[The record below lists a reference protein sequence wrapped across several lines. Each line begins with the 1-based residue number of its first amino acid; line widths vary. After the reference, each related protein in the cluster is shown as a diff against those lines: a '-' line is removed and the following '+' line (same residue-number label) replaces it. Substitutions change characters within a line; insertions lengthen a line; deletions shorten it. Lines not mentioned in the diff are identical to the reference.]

1 MENMR
6 DFLLITR
13 NDRTREKLL
22 YSKKQYLVP
31 DSYRMIRKIRFEREY
46 GTIEVELQVSK
57 QDYHFYLIENEGN
70 AYFSIPEIYDLLN
83 TMSDIEGKEY
93 VSNLLKKQLMETEKE
108 SFCYEDIEY
117 EIRKCVIPD
126 RDGKI
131 AVIDGSQKISY
142 EMLFILINL
151 IQEKSSAMFS
161 KSIGNEKYI
170 DGIIR
175 LLVALIECTGNHN
188 VLNEKGWFWNFEDK
202 CYVFSKEKIIERN
215 RKKYYLTKGELD
227 DIISLE
233 S

>member
-6 DFLLITR
+6 DFLLIAR
-13 NDRTREKLL
+13 NDRKREKLL

-46 GTIEVELQVSK
+46 RMIELELQVSK
-57 QDYHFYLIENEGN
+57 QDYYFYLIENEGN

-83 TMSDIEGKEY
+83 TMSDMEGKEY
-93 VSNLLKKQLMETEKE
+93 VSNLLKKQLMEIEKE
-108 SFCYEDIEY
+108 SFYYEDTEY

-131 AVIDGSQKISY
+131 AIFDGSQKISY
-142 EMLFILINL
+142 EMLFILINI

-161 KSIGNEKYI
+161 KSNGNEKYI

-175 LLVALIECTGNHN
+175 LLVALIECSGTHT
-188 VLNEKGWFWNFEDK
+188 VLNEKGWLWNFEDK
-202 CYVFSKEKIIERN
+202 CYVFSKEKKREKNI
-215 RKKYYLTKGELD
+215 KKYYLTKGEFD